1 MKKLITL
8 LNIVAFVLLALPV
21 SAATPL
27 AQIQSGDLIRGTT
40 FNAVYYMGEDGMR
53 YVFPNDK
60 AYFTWYDNFD
70 TVKWLTDAD
79 LAKVQIG
86 GNVTYRPGVR
96 MIKINSDPK
105 TYAVGPNG
113 SLEWV
118 TSEAVAI
125 ALYGSNW
132 NRMID
137 DVPDAFFG
145 NYQRGGE
152 INTAN
157 DFDPAQKTA
166 QAENINEDKELQT
179 AIIVT
184 ITDSGYSPSSL
195 TIAKGRAVKF
205 INHSNGKHTAT
216 AEDLSWGTGTL
227 NNGEAFIR
235 YFKTRGT
242 FGYSDS
248 YNPYIITGGITVE

>member
-1 MKKLITL
+1 MKKIITL
-8 LNIVAFVLLALPV
+8 FSILAFVLMALPV

-27 AQIQSGDLIRGTT
+27 SQIQSGDLIRGTT

-79 LAKVQIG
+79 LAKIQIG
-86 GNVTYRPGVR
+86 GNVTYKPGVK

-105 TYAVGPNG
+105 TYAVSAGG
-113 SLEWV
+113 TLEWV

-132 NRMID
+132 NQKID

-145 NYQRGGE
+145 NYTMGSE
-152 INTAN
+152 INTVG
-157 DFDPAQKTA
+157 DYDPAQEIA
-166 QAENINEDKELQT
+166 DAESINEDKNLQEP
-179 AIIVT
+179 IVVN
-184 ITDSGYSPSSL
+184 IYDSGYSPSSL

-205 INHSNGKHTAT
+205 QNSGSQKHTAT

-227 NNGEAFIR
+227 KSGEAFIR

-248 YNPYIITGGITVE
+248 YNPSTIMGGITVE

>member
-1 MKKLITL
+1 MKKIISLFSIL
-8 LNIVAFVLLALPV
+8 AFVLLAMPA

-60 AYFTWYDNFD
+60 TYFTWYDNFD

-79 LAKVQIG
+79 LAKIQIG
-86 GNVTYRPGVR
+86 GNVTYKPGMR
-96 MIKINSDPK
+96 MVKINSDPK
-105 TYAVGPNG
+105 TYAVSAGG
-113 SLEWV
+113 TLEWV

-125 ALYGSNW
+125 ALYGSAW
-132 NRMID
+132 NTMID

-145 NYQRGGE
+145 NYQTGGE
-152 INTAN
+152 INTAG
-157 DFDPAQKTA
+157 DYDAAQERA
-166 QAENINEDKELQT
+166 DAESINEDKNLQEP
-179 AIIVT
+179 IVVS
-184 ITDSGYSPSSL
+184 IGDLGYSPSSL

-205 INHSNGKHTAT
+205 VNNGSGKHTAT
-216 AEDLSWGTGTL
+216 AEDLGWGTGTL
-227 NNGEAFIR
+227 NNGESFIR

-242 FGYSDS
+242 FGYFDS
-248 YNPYIITGGITVE
+248 YNPSTIMGGITVE

>member
-1 MKKLITL
+1 MKKLIAL
-8 LNIVAFVLLALPV
+8 LSIFAFVVLAMPV

-27 AQIQSGDLIRGTT
+27 AQINSGDLIRGTT

-60 AYFTWYDNFD
+60 AYFTWYNNFD

-96 MIKINSDPK
+96 MVKINSDPK
-105 TYAVGPNG
+105 TYAVGAGG

-118 TSEAVAI
+118 TSEAVAV

-132 NRMID
+132 NQKID

-145 NYQRGGE
+145 NYKKGSE
-152 INTAN
+152 INTAG
-157 DFDPAQKTA
+157 DFDPASETA
-166 QAENINEDKELQT
+166 NASDINEDKNLQEP
-179 AIIVT
+179 IVVT
-184 ITDSGYSPSSL
+184 ISNSTYSPSSL

-205 INHSNGKHTAT
+205 VNNSSGKHTAT

-235 YFKTRGT
+235 YFKTVGE
-242 FGYSDS
+242 FGYFDS
-248 YNPYIITGGITVE
+248 YNPSSIMGAITVN